1 MKGVV
6 LMRVETISLRRIFGK
21 RVLGYL
27 FLMLA
32 ASMVCMAVLQ
42 SCAPSQRESSI
53 EANPVSEEPVFS
65 DGVSAVNAA
74 GLNVDYPVNDY
85 GETYGGLDDVPEGAW
100 GSYEDFVGMYPDL
113 IRVEATNG
121 AVGYVK
127 KEDFFGSPP
136 ESPEDTVWAQ
146 TDKAMHGIPPLT
158 VYDVDGRTELGS
170 FAIG

>member
-100 GSYEDFVGMYPDL
+100 GSYEDFVGMYPRRGHERSRRL
-113 IRVEATNG
+113 REEGRFFRVAPGESRGYRLG
-121 AVGYVK
+121 A
-127 KEDFFGSPP
+127 
-136 ESPEDTVWAQ
+136 
-146 TDKAMHGIPPLT
+146 
-158 VYDVDGRTELGS
+158 DG
-170 FAIG
+170 